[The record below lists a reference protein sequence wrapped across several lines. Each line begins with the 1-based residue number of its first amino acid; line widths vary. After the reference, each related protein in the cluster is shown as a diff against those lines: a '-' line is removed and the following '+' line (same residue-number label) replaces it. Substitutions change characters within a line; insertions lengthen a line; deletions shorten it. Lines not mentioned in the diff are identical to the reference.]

1 MNFKTTTLQN
11 TVTVIVLASVIGIG
25 VSFFS
30 TLLVAITVHLKSLDH
45 LLPKIL

>member
-25 VSFFS
+25 VSFFF
-30 TLLVAITVHLKSLDH
+30 LLY
-45 LLPKIL
+45 